1 MHPRPAR
8 SVPTLLALAALL
20 LGCPPERQDDPPTA
34 VDSRLFR
41 FTSCGELRDSV
52 VDAFLESLVSAHYG
66 DRWALPMDSADGGG
80 GEGPS
85 AWSET
90 NVQEAGV
97 DEPDLVKTDGEFM
110 YIAQREELTI
120 LRTWPPADT
129 ARVASLPLDGAPF
142 SLFLHGDLAAVFSYD
157 YSRPGGDVGD
167 GWDEGYA
174 TRITMIDVSDRE
186 EPRIVRQ
193 IDLEGWF
200 VDARLL
206 GADLYVVLSTW
217 TEIPA
222 ALWDALWTAA
232 PVLPTLP
239 PNPTEAQAARARGEA
254 RVLLRPLV
262 QSTVDGLRTDELI
275 PRMLDRRTPNG
286 DAGSQTLLACT
297 DVFRPEGISHPAV
310 LSVVHV
316 DLDVGEAGS
325 QVEAT
330 GLMAE
335 GWEVYA
341 SQESLYVAQSSRWW
355 WWGWG
360 ALDLS
365 THVHRFELAGG
376 DTSYQSSGSVDGWLL
391 NSFSM
396 SEWDGHLRMA
406 TTDTDAWWGTTDEA
420 VDPPANNVFC
430 LREAGAELEVVGEIR
445 GIAPDEQIQAAR
457 FLGPR
462 GFLVTYRFIDPLFTI
477 DLQDPTDPRLVGEL
491 ELPGW
496 SAYLHPL
503 GGDHLLGV
511 GMDATLEGQVLG
523 LAVNLFDVSD
533 FSSPAVV
540 DRFTLQSD
548 DWSWSEALWDHHAFT
563 LWEGVLALPV
573 YTWAGDEGFSGLLLL
588 SVDEEEGLEERGRI
602 DHTDIVADSECLWG
616 SSWDNE
622 SWGGPCDDL
631 YWYASMRR
639 SVGIEGWIY
648 SLSDYG
654 LKVNSLQDPTQEA
667 ARVVFWPRQGS

>member
-1 MHPRPAR
+1 M
-8 SVPTLLALAALL
+8 LLAAALL

-41 FTSCGELRDSV
+41 FTSCGELRDYV
-52 VDAFLESLVSAHYG
+52 VDAFLETLVSAHYG
-66 DRWALPMDSADGGG
+66 DRSVLTSDGAEDNGSD
-80 GEGPS
+80 GPA

-110 YIAQREELTI
+110 YIAQRDELTI
-120 LRTWPPADT
+120 LRSWPPEDT
-129 ARVASLPLDGAPF
+129 ARVAALPLGGSPF

-167 GWDEGYA
+167 GWDQGFA
-174 TRITMIDVSDRE
+174 TRITVVDLTNRE
-186 EPRIVRQ
+186 QPRIVRE

-200 VDARLL
+200 VDARLIE
-206 GADLYVVLSTW
+206 GDLYVVLSTW
-217 TEIPA
+217 TEMPQV
-222 ALWDALWTAA
+222 LWDTLWTAS
-232 PVLPTLP
+232 PVLPQLP
-239 PNPTEAQAARARGEA
+239 PNATEAQRERARGEA
-254 RVLLRPLV
+254 RAILRPLV
-262 QSTVDGLRTDELI
+262 KSAVDELRNEELI
-275 PRMLDRRTPNG
+275 PRLLDQRTPNG
-286 DAGSQTLLACT
+286 DASSEALMACT
-297 DVFRPEGISHPAV
+297 DIYRPEGISNPSV

-316 DLDVGEAGS
+316 ALDEGSAGGDVS
-325 QVEAT
+325 AT

-360 ALDLS
+360 NLDLS
-365 THVHRFELAGG
+365 THIHRFELAGAA
-376 DTSYQSSGSVDGWLL
+376 TTYEASGVVDGWLL

-396 SEWDGHLRMA
+396 SEWDGHLRLA
-406 TTDTDAWWGTTDEA
+406 TTDTDAWWGTTDA
-420 VDPPANNVFC
+420 DADPPANNVFT
-430 LREAGAELEVVGEIR
+430 LQEQGVLLEIVGEVR
-445 GIAPDEQIQAAR
+445 GIAPDEQIQSAR
-457 FLGPR
+457 FIGPR
-462 GFLVTYRFIDPLFTI
+462 GFLVTFLFIDPLFTL
-477 DLQDPTDPRLVGEL
+477 DLADHTNPRIVGEL

-503 GGDHLLGV
+503 GDDHLLGV

-533 FSSPAVV
+533 FANPALV

-563 LWEGVLALPV
+563 LWQGVLAVPI
-573 YTWAGDEGFSGLLLL
+573 YTWAGDDGFSGLLLL
-588 SVDEEEGLEERGRI
+588 SVDEQEGLEELGRI
-602 DHTDIVADSECLWG
+602 DHTDIVADSECQWG
-616 SSWDNE
+616 TNGDGE
-622 SWGGPCDDL
+622 SWGGPCDEDW
-631 YWYASMRR
+631 WYASMRR
-639 SVGIEGWIY
+639 SVGIEDWIY
-648 SLSDYG
+648 SVSDYG
-654 LKVNSLQDPTQEA
+654 LKVNSLEDPTQEV